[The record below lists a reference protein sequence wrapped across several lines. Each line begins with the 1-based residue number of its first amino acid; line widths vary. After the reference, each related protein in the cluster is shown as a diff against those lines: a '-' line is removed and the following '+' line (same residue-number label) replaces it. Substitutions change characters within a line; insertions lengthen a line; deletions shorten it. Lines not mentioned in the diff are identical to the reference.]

1 MSNLLFGSRR
11 GVCQASM
18 RKEHNV
24 GFGFYRVLTRIP
36 LSAARSSSLEASCV
50 ITCSES

>member
-36 LSAARSSSLEASCV
+36 LSAARSSSLEASFV
-50 ITCSES
+50 FTCSQS

>member
-1 MSNLLFGSRR
+1 MSNLLFGSGR

-36 LSAARSSSLEASCV
+36 LSAERSSSLEASCV